1 MNFNGDDY
9 RNVETFD
16 VIPKNS
22 SNVTDNNFQCS
33 DNYIISGNN
42 VQKIKN
48 STMLNCKNDCL
59 GDPDCVGFNYGTETK
74 ECFLKK
80 NVNSFKNSPDCTFC
94 IKKSLSN
101 NKCGVKDNKSNN
113 NNSAFSELNN
123 IFGEFDNE
131 SPVSLSP
138 EHIKTIIESKGKAI
152 PIELQG
158 KISKSEI
165 ESIIRSKAAS
175 KGITN
180 KAELEQM
187 LRSKG
192 IENKDE
198 LKQMMKLKGNNFK
211 KMLKSKG
218 IKNKEE
224 LEQMLKSKGIKNKSE
239 LRNMI
244 KSELSDEEIEQI
256 MRKKSGNSNDDDDE
270 SVDGED
276 DDSVDGEDD
285 DDDSVDGED
294 DDDVDGENISAE
306 NKVKNMLQ
314 ENNMLNES
322 IQLKRMKKRMMQQRK
337 KRTKIFI
344 DLKCFMNDMRVLE
357 THSDGIMVELSLLL
371 SHIKSCAFIRKR
383 KGKEAMRKRLQNKLK
398 RSGHKLTKAERES
411 LKSEI
416 ESTLSS
422 KMKIPKPEVVELN
435 PDDDVETF
443 NSDNDSNYYSDTNEG
458 ENFYYDDCEDDMF
471 NEPFSSVTIDEEENN
486 KMSSCSIKDY
496 SWSWD
501 FMTILKM
508 ALLVLLLVLIFNRI

>member
-9 RNVETFD
+9 RNAETFD

-59 GDPDCVGFNYGTETK
+59 GDPDCVGFNYGTDTK

-113 NNSAFSELNN
+113 NNSVFSELNN

-131 SPVSLSP
+131 SPISLSP
-138 EHIKTIIESKGKAI
+138 EHIKTIIE
-152 PIELQG
+152 
-158 KISKSEI
+158 
-165 ESIIRSKAAS
+165 SKAAS

-192 IENKDE
+192 ITNKSE
-198 LKQMMKLKGNNFK
+198 LK
-211 KMLKSKG
+211 KMLKTKGSSLNSESVDMNQIDEFIEESDDSNEFFDKFKKILPSKG
-218 IKNKEE
+218 FDTGPGGTENYIKSLGFSNMSKFINY
-224 LEQMLKSKGIKNKSE
+224 LKSKGLNMSKRRSFVPGPESE
-239 LRNMI
+239 LEEDDDDTVD
-244 KSELSDEEIEQI
+244 SE
-256 MRKKSGNSNDDDDE
+256 DDE
-270 SVDGED
+270 SVDRED
-276 DDSVDGEDD
+276 E
-285 DDDSVDGED
+285 E
-294 DDDVDGENISAE
+294 EEAEAEAEQISAE
-306 NKVKNMLQ
+306 NKVKKMLQ

-322 IQLKRMKKRMMQQRK
+322 IQLKRMKKRLMQQRK

-344 DLKCFMNDMRVLE
+344 DLKCFMNDMKVLE

-383 KGKEAMRKRLQNKLK
+383 KGKEAIRKRLQNKLK